1 VTECPYCGS
10 ENLRKRG
17 LRNNKQRW
25 RCKDC
30 NRCFETKKGEGNER
44 KDVVYDDF
52 WDEDDWEE

>member
-1 VTECPYCGS
+1 MTECPYCGS

-30 NRCFETKKGEGNER
+30 NRCFETEKGEGNER

-52 WDEDDWEE
+52 WDEDD